1 MKEHPPIEEMK
12 TFGFRLNPTQEQQ
25 RELIALSVASKE
37 IWNHF
42 VEHQAA
48 RIAAG
53 EPAWSAF
60 DMHKL
65 LTQERAVRP
74 QWQKLNSKAGQRIT
88 SAVDFAYRSY
98 RQLIKKDK
106 TAKPPQT
113 IDIDENQFYTLVF
126 NQSGWSF
133 KNGVVVIN
141 KLPIEFKGH
150 LPVHEMDVKELRIKK
165 RGSKWLCDV
174 CVEENV
180 IQPNQMT
187 IHNKVMAVDMGLSK
201 LATGVDSQGKVIVLA
216 NKAKKI
222 SAYYAK
228 IIDGI
233 KAKQATKTKN
243 SRQWKHLQK
252 RKKFFYAKKTQQV
265 KHALHA
271 QSKFLLSMDH
281 NTIVIGDIQVKKLMA
296 LERNKKN
303 KVSRSFG
310 RSNLSMF
317 MEFLS
322 YKAIAS
328 SKNVIRVNEWNTTQ
342 INCLTGKLFEKK
354 IELSDREVLLSDG
367 LLIDRDL
374 NSAINIYRRWH
385 ENHIAAVAPPVVS
398 FLSSVLERN
407 NLLKEPV
414 PSVGSQRL

>member
-385 ENHIAAVAPPVVS
+385 ENHIAAVAPPVES